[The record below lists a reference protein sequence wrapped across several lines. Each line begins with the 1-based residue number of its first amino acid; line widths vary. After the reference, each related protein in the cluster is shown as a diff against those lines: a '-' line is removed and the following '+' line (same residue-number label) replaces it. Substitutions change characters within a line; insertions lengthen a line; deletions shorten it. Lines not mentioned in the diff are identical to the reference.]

1 MRQTLNFNTI
11 RTIIKRAAAAVI
23 LLLAVLPGYG
33 QQRLTRQE
41 YIDKYKDAAIQ
52 AMKTHG
58 IPASITLAQG
68 CLESGDGNS
77 DLAVK
82 ANNHFG
88 IKCHNDWK
96 GPTYYKKDDDPGKS
110 CFRKYRNP
118 AESFKDHS
126 DFLRYRDR
134 YAFLFDLEIT
144 DYKAWC
150 HGLKKAGYATDPQYA
165 QRLIKIIEDYQLY
178 RFDREMYA
186 KAEQNRNL
194 LPPSPNE
201 IMKVMELN
209 PARTSLLYKYSRN
222 RIIYQRNGV
231 PYILAGNLDTYE
243 SIAGEY
249 NLFTKELLRYN
260 DLKKSRDLLPGTV
273 VYLQRKKAKAQRH
286 MEIHIAVEGDTYYD
300 VSQKYGVRMKKLF
313 KYNDYKSGDIL
324 HIGDEIF
331 LRRHR

>member
-11 RTIIKRAAAAVI
+11 RTIIKGAAAAII
-23 LLLAVLPGYG
+23 LLLTVLPGYG
-33 QQRLTRQE
+33 QQRMTRQE

-52 AMKTHG
+52 YMKTHG

-68 CLESGDGNS
+68 CLESADGNS

-96 GPTYYKKDDDPGKS
+96 GPTYYKKGDDLGKS
-110 CFRKYRNP
+110 CYRKYRN
-118 AESFKDHS
+118 ASESFKDHS
-126 DFLRYRDR
+126 DFLRYGQR

-144 DYKAWC
+144 DYKGWS
-150 HGLKKAGYATDPQYA
+150 HGLKKAGYATDPKYA
-165 QRLIKIIEDYQLY
+165 QKLIKIIEDYRLY
-178 RFDREMYA
+178 SFDRELSA
-186 KAEQNRNL
+186 KAEENRNI

-222 RIIYQRNGV
+222 RTIYQRNGV
-231 PYILAGNLDTYE
+231 PYILAGDMDTYE
-243 SIAGEY
+243 SLAEEY

-260 DLKKSRDLLPGTV
+260 DLKDPVDLVPGTV
-273 VYLQRKKAKAQRH
+273 VYLQRKKAKAQKH
-286 MEIHIAVEGDTYYD
+286 MEIHIAVDGDTYYD
-300 VSQKYGVRMKKLF
+300 IAQKYGVRMKKLF
-313 KYNDYKSGDIL
+313 KYNDYRDGDIL
-324 HIGDEIF
+324 HTGDEIF

>member
-11 RTIIKRAAAAVI
+11 RTIIKGAAAAII

-33 QQRLTRQE
+33 QQRMTRQE
-41 YIDKYKDAAIQ
+41 YIDRYKDAAIQ
-52 AMKTHG
+52 YMKTHG

-68 CLESGDGNS
+68 CLESADGNS

-96 GPTYYKKDDDPGKS
+96 GPTYYKKGDDPGKS
-110 CFRKYRNP
+110 CYRKYRN
-118 AESFKDHS
+118 ASESFKDHS
-126 DFLRYRDR
+126 DFLRYGQR

-144 DYKAWC
+144 DYKGWS
-150 HGLKKAGYATDPQYA
+150 HGLKKAGYATDSKYA
-165 QRLIKIIEDYQLY
+165 QKLIKIIEDYRLY
-178 RFDREMYA
+178 SFDRELSA
-186 KAEQNRNL
+186 KAEENRNI

-222 RIIYQRNGV
+222 RTIYQRNGV
-231 PYILAGNLDTYE
+231 PYILAGDMDTYE
-243 SIAGEY
+243 TLAEEY
-249 NLFTKELLRYN
+249 NLFTRELLRYN
-260 DLKKSRDLLPGTV
+260 DLKDPVDLVPGTV
-273 VYLQRKKAKAQRH
+273 VYLQRKKAKAQKH
-286 MEIHIAVEGDTYYD
+286 MEIHIAVDGDTYYD
-300 VSQKYGVRMKKLF
+300 IAQKYGVRLRQLF
-313 KYNDYKSGDIL
+313 KYNDYRDGDIL
-324 HIGDEIF
+324 HVGDEIF